1 MLCFSIPG
9 TGVPGSEVLCNENE
23 ENYDAAAAVADAG
36 AKQGRGWVEGKGAW
50 SLGGGS
56 MPRAVEI
63 AVPRISIL
71 QHGVCT
77 LYYAYRMRSWLT
89 RGLGYSA

>member
-1 MLCFSIPG
+1 MLLLLLLMLEQSR
-9 TGVPGSEVLCNENE
+9 VE
-23 ENYDAAAAVADAG
+23 AG
-36 AKQGRGWVEGKGAW
+36 WREKGAW